1 MEPQAVHEI
10 DDPRV
15 SIYRDL
21 SDNRRLREQGCFLVE
36 GRANI
41 ACLVVRSRFEVRSV
55 LVTPTAFEGL
65 REILGKLD
73 DRVPVFAATPEVLSG
88 IAGYNIHRGALALGE
103 VPPEISPTRLIAPS
117 GEPSL
122 IVALEHL
129 TDPDNV
135 GSTFRS
141 AMAFGVDGVL
151 LDSRC
156 CDPLYRKA
164 IRVSMGGTLCLPF
177 AREKAWPQGLTSFR
191 DAGYRIAGLHPDP
204 LESGAVDLSD
214 LDAHWDLGNR
224 VVLVLGNEG
233 AGLSMDLRGFS
244 DRCVRIAMMPGIDSL
259 NVASAAAIA
268 LYEFSKHCRRG
279 SQA

>member
-1 MEPQAVHEI
+1 VEPQAVHGI

-41 ACLVVRSRFEVRSV
+41 ACLVVQSGFAVRSV
-55 LVTPTAFEGL
+55 LVTPTALKGL
-65 REILGKLD
+65 HEVLCKLD
-73 DRVPVFAATPEVLSG
+73 LRVPVFTAAPEVLSG

-103 VPPEISPTRLIAPS
+103 VPPEISPTRLIAPP

-141 AMAFGVDGVL
+141 AIAVAILFTGRPFG
-151 LDSRC
+151 SRWVELC
-156 CDPLYRKA
+156 VSPLHAK
-164 IRVSMGGTLCLPF
+164 
-177 AREKAWPQGLTSFR
+177 K
-191 DAGYRIAGLHPDP
+191 
-204 LESGAVDLSD
+204 
-214 LDAHWDLGNR
+214 
-224 VVLVLGNEG
+224 
-233 AGLSMDLRGFS
+233 
-244 DRCVRIAMMPGIDSL
+244 PG
-259 NVASAAAIA
+259 
-268 LYEFSKHCRRG
+268 RRG
-279 SQA
+279 LRRFEMRVIA